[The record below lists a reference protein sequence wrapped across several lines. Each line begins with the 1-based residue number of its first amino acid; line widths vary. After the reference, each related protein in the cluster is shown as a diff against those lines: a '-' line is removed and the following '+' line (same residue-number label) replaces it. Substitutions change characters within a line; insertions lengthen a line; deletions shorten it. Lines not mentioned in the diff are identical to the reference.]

1 MAGNFINSALESK
14 IFDSKDF
21 DSKVLSKESDV
32 ARIVSFVNPFSY
44 RLIANNEQLIYEIDY
59 WFVDG
64 TALCHLTNLR
74 RKSKISRA
82 SFDLS
87 SVGKN
92 FLNCASENAYKV
104 AFIGGAE
111 TEIDSA
117 CENLKILFPDLN
129 IVYKHH
135 GFIKDNFD
143 SIYTQINK
151 SDAYY
156 VVVGMGTPMQ
166 EEFAIGCKKHCP
178 KLSLILT
185 CGGFLT
191 QTAIKPDYY
200 HPLIKKLGL
209 RWLQRAYLHKHVRK
223 RLINDYPS
231 FIIRYLLNR

>member
-1 MAGNFINSALESK
+1 MAENFISLALESK
-14 IFDSKDF
+14 ISDSKDF
-21 DSKVLSKESDV
+21 SNKVLSEDSDV
-32 ARIVSFVNPFSY
+32 TRIVSFINPFSY
-44 RLIANNEQLIYEIDY
+44 KLVANKPQLIHDVDY

-64 TALCHLTNLR
+64 ITLCHLTNLR
-74 RKSKISRA
+74 RKNKISRA

-87 SVGKN
+87 SVGKD
-92 FLNCASENAYKV
+92 FLNCAAENAYKV
-104 AFIGGAE
+104 AFIGGADN
-111 TEIDSA
+111 EIDLA
-117 CENLKILFPDLN
+117 CDNLHKLFPSLN

-135 GFIKDNFD
+135 GHIKGNFD
-143 SIYTQINK
+143 SVYLKINN
-151 SDAYY
+151 SGANY

-166 EEFAIGCKKHCP
+166 EEFAIGCKAQCP
-178 KLSLILT
+178 KVSLIIT

-200 HPLIKKLGL
+200 HPVIKKLGL